1 MKKRDK
7 GGRFWLWLFSLLLI
21 VGAALVVIYFIGYD
35 EIQEVKIIPEP
46 KRAAPPEKKMAGPKV
61 QGEIPMEKEVPPTVE
76 PRETGIPVE
85 ENECVRVERDVDEFF
100 AVLDKKPYIQ
110 SFKSGMGTRDHFKRL
125 LKRLSSV
132 PPVPAGEGNDP
143 TILTKNIFHFFR
155 TLDRKDI
162 RLIRE
167 ILTRESDTLELNLDM
182 FYQWF
187 MLGARCP
194 DPEKIRPPLEISYL
208 YAGFFLNTIG
218 GRAYLFRRPTLLR
231 VLVSY
236 YSLLIVHEADRKGKN
251 SYGIDIFPLIV
262 PVREELRL
270 FPNLLLKKDYI
281 RKLNNLESYYRKKR

>member
-1 MKKRDK
+1 M
-7 GGRFWLWLFSLLLI
+7 WLLSLLLI
-21 VGAALVVIYFIGYD
+21 VGAALVVIYLIGYD

-46 KRAAPPEKKMAGPKV
+46 KRTAPLKKKPAVPRV
-61 QGEIPMEKEVPPTVE
+61 QGEIPREKEVPKPAEPSETV
-76 PRETGIPVE
+76 TPVE
-85 ENECVRVERDVDEFF
+85 ENECVRVERDVAEFF
-100 AVLDKKPYIQ
+100 AVLDRKPYIQ

-143 TILTKNIFHFFR
+143 PIMTKNIFHFFR

-187 MLGARCP
+187 MLGPQCP
-194 DPEKIRPPLEISYL
+194 DPEKIRPPLDVSYL
-208 YAGFFLNTIG
+208 YAGFFINTIG

-236 YSLLIVHEADRKGKN
+236 YALLIVHEADRKGKN

-270 FPNLLLKKDYI
+270 FPNLLLKKEYI
-281 RKLNNLESYYRKKR
+281 RELNNLESYYRKKR